1 MLTQNNLDRI
11 EVLKKRYPTTKA
23 LILPVLW
30 MVQEQEG
37 YISEES
43 MREVAGL
50 LDVTEAHVLGVVT
63 FYTML
68 HDKPQGRH
76 HIEVC
81 TNVSCMLR
89 GSDDIMKHLEQRTGI
104 SSGSTSPDGKFTLK
118 ETECMGACG
127 YAPMIAIGEEYYEN
141 LTPAKVD
148 EILEKLT

>member
-11 EVLKKRYPTTKA
+11 EVLKKRYPTKQA

-43 MREVAGL
+43 MKEVAEL
-50 LDVTEAHVLGVVT
+50 LDVTVGHVLGVVT

-68 HDKPQGRH
+68 HDKPMGKYH
-76 HIEVC
+76 VEVC
-81 TNVSCMLR
+81 TNVSCMLK
-89 GSDDIMKHLEQRTGI
+89 GSDRILEHLEKRTGV
-104 SSGSTSPDGKFTLK
+104 SCGTTSADKKFTIS

-127 YAPMIAIGEEYYEN
+127 FAPMIAIGEEYYEN
-141 LTPAKVD
+141 LTPAKLD
-148 EILEKLT
+148 EILEKLS

>member
-1 MLTQNNLDRI
+1 MLNQNNLDRI

-37 YISEES
+37 YISEDS
-43 MREVAGL
+43 MREVAEIL
-50 LDVTEAHVLGVVT
+50 NLTVAHVLGVVT

-81 TNVSCMLR
+81 TNVSCLLR
-89 GSDDIMKHLEQRTGI
+89 GSDDIMKHLEKRTGV
-104 SSGSTSPDGKFTLK
+104 SCGSTSADGKFTLK

-127 YAPMIAIGEEYYEN
+127 FAPMIAIGEEYYEN